1 MKMILAPLFSGSSG
15 NCIYVGSEEN
25 AVLVD
30 AGVSASAI
38 LNEMDRAGLSKESVK
53 ALLITHEHTDHINGA
68 GALARKLNV
77 PVYATE
83 GTFKGCGKRLGKMDP
98 ARLVTI
104 SASSDFYVGP
114 MNVFA
119 FPTSH
124 DCLEPCGYAFD
135 LCGMKVAIATDTG
148 YVKPEMLEAIKGSD
162 VALVESNYNPDM
174 LMAGPYPYE
183 LKKRILGRRGHL
195 SNEDAGDLAA
205 KLYESGTRTVVLG
218 HLSKENNFPELA
230 LETARD
236 ILAQH
241 GILCGRD
248 VQLNVARREGFTA
261 MYTIE
266 S

>member
-15 NCIYVGSEEN
+15 NCIYVGNEEC

-38 LNEMDRAGLSKESVK
+38 LNEMDKAGLSRESVK
-53 ALLITHEHTDHINGA
+53 ALLITHEHTDHIGGA
-68 GALARKLNV
+68 GPLARKLNV

-83 GTFKGCGKRLGKMDP
+83 GTFAGCGKRLGKMDP
-98 ARLVTI
+98 SRLITV
-104 SASSDFYVGP
+104 SAGGDFYVDKL
-114 MNVFA
+114 NVTV

-124 DCLEPCGYAFD
+124 DCIDPCGYAFS
-135 LCGMKVAIATDTG
+135 LGGMRAAICTDTG
-148 YVKPEMLEAIKGSD
+148 CVKPEILEAIKGSD
-162 VALVESNYNPDM
+162 VALVESNYNPEM
-174 LMAGPYPYE
+174 LLAGPYPYE

-195 SNEDAGDLAA
+195 SNEDAGNLAVR
-205 KLYESGTRTVVLG
+205 LYESGTRTVVLG

-230 LETARD
+230 LETTRD
-236 ILAQH
+236 ILAEH

-248 VQLNVARREGFTA
+248 IHLNVARREGFTA
-261 MYTIE
+261 LYTIE